1 MHYDNQK
8 VGKDQKN
15 GGDYQV
21 YYSTLMG
28 LQKDKK

>member
-15 GGDYQV
+15 GGDYQI
-21 YYSTLMG
+21 YYAMLIG
-28 LQKDKK
+28 FQKGKS